1 MWRRFMRNLVG
12 SIFILSA
19 LFAISG
25 SASANVDADRDPYAM
40 TAEDQKFVDEFIALL
55 NKYPKQ
61 ANRFSLADVG
71 TVVAMTHV
79 EYVWSCSYIFGELKC
94 VREHPRQ

>member
-1 MWRRFMRNLVG
+1 MRKLVG

-19 LFAISG
+19 LFTISG
-25 SASANVDADRDPYAM
+25 SASATVDADRDPYAM
-40 TAEDQKFVDEFIALL
+40 TAEDQNFVDEFIALL

-79 EYVWSCSYIFGELKC
+79 EYVWSCSYIFGELRC
-94 VREHPRQ
+94 VRERPRQ

>member
-1 MWRRFMRNLVG
+1 MRNLIG

-19 LFAISG
+19 IFGISD
-25 SASANVDADRDPYAM
+25 SAAANVEEEKAPYAI
-40 TAEDQKFVDEFIALL
+40 TTEDQNFIDEFKALL

-71 TVVAMTHV
+71 TVVVMTHV
-79 EYVWSCSYIFGELKC
+79 EYVWSCSYIFGELRC
-94 VREHPRQ
+94 VRERPRQ